1 MVNSLKSQVVTWY
14 LCKHQ
19 LEIQVNPLAWQ
30 AREMGLWELQYKAIT
45 VVLPA
50 KWAARAPTDFQQD
63 AILNTFLPST
73 GSWSG
78 ALDAQFMRCI
88 RTLSLLRGLQ
98 YNSCCDWES
107 KCSSQSY
114 LIERSTISSISVSKF
129 IYLVK
134 VRTIWYFKVQ
144 ECILEQ
150 LAILVSTNFFT
161 DN

>member
-1 MVNSLKSQVVTWY
+1 MVNSLKSQVVTWH
-14 LCKHQ
+14 LAKHQ
-19 LEIQVNPLAWQ
+19 LEIQVNPVAWQ
-30 AREMGLWELQYKAIT
+30 AREMGLWELQYEAVT

-50 KWAARAPTDFQQD
+50 KWAARTPTDFQQD

-78 ALDAQFMRCI
+78 ALNAQFMHCVQ
-88 RTLSLLRGLQ
+88 TLSLLRGLQ

-114 LIERSTISSISVSKF
+114 LIERSTVSSISVFKY

-134 VRTIWYFKVQ
+134 IRTIWYFKVQ